1 MATYQTEQKKELL
14 NFLRRHSHR
23 SFTIDEILTEMEKD
37 PKCIF
42 PPGKSTLYRLIP
54 KLIAENHIRQFNN
67 TNGRKT
73 TYQILDGTRC
83 QCHIHFK
90 CTVCGKIFHA
100 SDQLTDKLK
109 EIFTSSDGMGGV
121 SDSRSLGANQR
132 TDLIFI
138 FPLRTASSYC

>member
-23 SFTIDEILTEMEKD
+23 SFTIDEILLEMEKD

-109 EIFTSSDGMGGV
+109 EIFTSSDGLSVDAEKTIIYGQCRDCARGGT
-121 SDSRSLGANQR
+121 R
-132 TDLIFI
+132 
-138 FPLRTASSYC
+138 